1 MRQAAMEFDASDL
14 DRNRQLD
21 FDEFSNMVRE
31 REVAVHTEEVLRRR
45 FNDMDLDGS
54 GTIDTVEY
62 IKYALRDA
70 LFRSSAQVADL
81 LERWDVDG
89 NGVVSLE
96 EFRRAIMTLG
106 WEVHDDEI
114 DDIFA
119 ELDFNHSGALEL
131 RELKQKLF
139 TRGSAA
145 GNAESGGAGPADQ
158 RYALR
163 PIDWRT
169 GTEAANAALDTARL
183 GDLDTSVKGA
193 VEVAKQLRAALSK
206 SSARLLDLFRA
217 WDDNGDGLISKKELR
232 QATIALGFEV
242 PRSEVRAV
250 PPSPPPPLP
259 PPPPPPPSPPPPSPP
274 LPPRP

>member
-1 MRQAAMEFDASDL
+1 MSNGGPLNGLTDGVKIYPQTSPAKLSRLTHSPTHPPTHPQTMSTFEVGMRQAAMEFDASDL

-169 GTEAANAALDTARL
+169 GTEGA
-183 GDLDTSVKGA
+183 TSP
-193 VEVAKQLRAALSK
+193 Q
-206 SSARLLDLFRA
+206 
-217 WDDNGDGLISKKELR
+217 ISP
-232 QATIALGFEV
+232 FHDH
-242 PRSEVRAV
+242 P
-250 PPSPPPPLP
+250 
-259 PPPPPPPSPPPPSPP
+259 
-274 LPPRP
+274 